1 MITDGVIYR
10 VMDGG
15 RHPFASA
22 DDLARDLQTTP
33 DPPPENRPGVRR
45 SARRLAGR
53 LGPPIE
59 NGSNLFRMLHNDA
72 YL

>member
-10 VMDGG
+10 VMEGG

-22 DDLARDLQTTP
+22 DDLARDLQATP
-33 DPPPENRPGVRR
+33 DPPPENRPSPRGM
-45 SARRLAGR
+45 RRLAGR
-53 LGPPIE
+53 LSPPIE
-59 NGSNLFRMLHNDA
+59 NGSSFYRMLHNDA